1 MAQNRRLFLQ
11 CLSVF
16 CLEGALAPIAFSKAL
31 RLQATSDDQLEA
43 MLQGSWSLQS
53 YTYTSNNRTYASPDE
68 MEGVANFAESRYD
81 VNFSTYISR
90 LGIKRT
96 RRTSE
101 SGTYSVTGNRVRLF
115 GEEASQEREEGEE
128 FLTEVGI
135 EGDTMH
141 LISNNG
147 SNREVWKKVS

>member
-1 MAQNRRLFLQ
+1 
-11 CLSVF
+11 
-16 CLEGALAPIAFSKAL
+16 
-31 RLQATSDDQLEA
+31 

-90 LGIKRT
+90 LGIKWM

-115 GEEASQEREEGEE
+115 GEEASQEREEREE